1 MKRDMKWMLFAMMI
15 IVLYSCRKTIGGTQ
29 HAPADDL
36 TEEQKHVA
44 AVTKEAAAV
53 LELVYHDGAALKEV
67 NAAIFSGYY
76 ADQRVPLRDLLFPH
90 QSPLYKNE
98 KFKRLKVDTGIFR
111 KRFCEIIVKWKHPLL
126 SAELKDESR
135 RMRSPS
141 PAMLANDARLDLIKP
156 SVLSVTKPV
165 AIYFPYAENFDENTN
180 GDSTISAS
188 RLAASLKPTLVYTD
202 REGDA
207 APGRQPSY
215 CSGIPYNTCYR
226 NVTVDDSYAQKRPT
240 HIVTVGATAIG
251 EATSN
256 VPRTDLVHRVYH
268 GASRLVKQMD
278 KLISFTGNGGGSEI
292 KVCRIN
298 GYLRR
303 TDEQITDFSGDMV
316 TIYYTRGDISGRRW
330 KRVFSVWDPNWNY
343 QDIEQIYAVYEDD
356 TKGTRTI
363 DGSLTTTLTLPGKLG
378 KAEGDIGF
386 KVQIESQDDII
397 TQRKIDRKSFLR
409 DGLNNQGWGFYA
421 DTNDFLTVGRNW
433 PIYDGGAVWQ
443 FSLPYRIY

>member
-1 MKRDMKWMLFAMMI
+1 MMI
-15 IVLYSCRKTIGGTQ
+15 IVLYSCRKTIGEPGQ
-29 HAPADDL
+29 IPIEDL
-36 TEEQKHVA
+36 NGEQKHVA
-44 AVTKEAAAV
+44 ALTKEVAAV
-53 LELVYHDGAALKEV
+53 LELVYQEEAALKEV
-67 NAAIFSGYY
+67 NAAILSGYY
-76 ADQRVPLRDLLFPH
+76 ADQRVPLNDLLFPH

-98 KFKRLKVDTGIFR
+98 KFRRLKVDTGIFH
-111 KRFCEIIVKWKHPLL
+111 KKFCEIIEKSRHPLL
-126 SAELKDESR
+126 FAELKDESR
-135 RMRSPS
+135 RMQMLS
-141 PAMLANDARLDLIKP
+141 PALISNDARLDVIKP
-156 SVLSVTKPV
+156 SVLSVTKPI
-165 AIYFPYAENFDENTN
+165 AIYFPYAENFEAIMNAV
-180 GDSTISAS
+180 STAS
-188 RLAASLKPTLVYTD
+188 VNRLPGSLKPTLVYTD

-207 APGRQPSY
+207 APGREPAYCPS
-215 CSGIPYNTCYR
+215 STNNACYR
-226 NVTVDDSYAQKRPT
+226 DVTVDDNYAQKHPT
-240 HIVTVGATAIG
+240 HIVTVGATAVG
-251 EATSN
+251 ETTSN
-256 VPRTDLVHRVYH
+256 VPKTELVHRVYH

-303 TDEQITDFSGDMV
+303 VDEQITDFSGDVV
-316 TIYYTRGDISGRRW
+316 TIYYTRGDILGRRW

-363 DGSLTTTLTLPGKLG
+363 DGSITTTLTLPGKLG

-386 KVQIESQDDII
+386 KVQVESQDDII

-409 DGLNNQGWGFYA
+409 DGLNNQGWGFYP
-421 DTNDFLTVGRNW
+421 DTNDFLTVGRDW